1 MKALLN
7 LVRVGVL
14 MLAAPALF
22 AQGAPD
28 FSNVVIK
35 TNKITDKLYTLEGA
49 GGTIGVLIGPDGVFM
64 VDTQFAPLSDKI
76 AAAIKRLTPQPIKFI
91 VNTHVHGDHTGG
103 NENFA
108 GAGAILVAHENV
120 RHRMSTEQ
128 FIEFLK
134 MTEKPSPKGALPVVT
149 FAGSVTFHLNGDE
162 MRAMHVPRAHTDGD
176 AIVHFVGSD
185 VVHMGDV
192 FWNGLYPFVDY
203 SSGGSITGV
212 IAACSQAL
220 AMTTDKTRF
229 IPGHGTLGTRAEL
242 QAYRDMLAT
251 IAARV
256 QQGIAEGKTDEEIV
270 KLAPSREYDE
280 KWGKAYLKPDKF
292 VGSIAAGMRNSG
304 S

>member
-1 MKALLN
+1 M
-7 LVRVGVL
+7 
-14 MLAAPALF
+14 
-22 AQGAPD
+22 D
-28 FSNVVIK
+28 S
-35 TNKITDKLYTLEGA
+35 
-49 GGTIGVLIGPDGVFM
+49 
-64 VDTQFAPLSDKI
+64 
-76 AAAIKRLTPQPIKFI
+76 
-91 VNTHVHGDHTGG
+91 
-103 NENFA
+103 
-108 GAGAILVAHENV
+108 
-120 RHRMSTEQ
+120 EQ
-128 FIEFLK
+128 FIAFMNMK
-134 MTEKPSPKGALPVVT
+134 QPPSPRVALPVVT
-149 FAGSVTFHLNGDE
+149 FTASMSFHLNGE
-162 MRAMHVPRAHTDGD
+162 EIRVVHAPRAHTDGD

-220 AMTTDKTRF
+220 AITTDKTRF

>member
-1 MKALLN
+1 MKLTHILAAALL
-7 LVRVGVL
+7 
-14 MLAAPALF
+14 AALPAA
-22 AQGAPD
+22 AQDQD
-28 FSNVVIK
+28 FSKVEIR
-35 TNKITDKLYTLEGA
+35 TTPLTDHVYMLMGA
-49 GGTIGVLIGPDGVFM
+49 GGNLAVSAGDDAVFL
-64 VDTQFAPLSDKI
+64 VDDQFAPLTEKI
-76 AAAIKRLTPQPIKFI
+76 AAAIAKISPKPVKFVI
-91 VNTHVHGDHTGG
+91 NTHWHFDHTGG
-103 NENFA
+103 NENLGKGGTLIF
-108 GAGAILVAHENV
+108 AHENV
-120 RHRMSTEQ
+120 RRRMDSEQ
-128 FIEFLK
+128 FIAFMNMK
-134 MTEKPSPKGALPVVT
+134 QPPSPRVALPVVT
-149 FAGSVTFHLNGDE
+149 FTASMSFHLNGE
-162 MRAMHVPRAHTDGD
+162 EIRVVHAPRAHTDGD

-220 AMTTDKTRF
+220 AITTDKTRF